1 MALPNPTI
9 DQLEAAVANAV
20 TVVDSAI
27 ALINGIAARIQAAVD
42 AALAGGV
49 TAAELASAITDEI
62 DAINAKSSALA
73 AAVQANTTP

>member
-62 DAINAKSSALA
+62 DAINTKASALA